1 MQPPERCSSPVVV
14 NAPGRRRKIMQR
26 RKTMKHAMLI
36 AILGLTLATTAAD
49 AGAPVAGTVTLGT
62 TMEVTQAIAVGHWAS
77 KFIGAP
83 VYNEQEEKVG
93 SIDDL
98 IITPDRSLSYAIL
111 SVGGFLGLGGRL
123 IAIPVD
129 QIRAEKGRLILPGAT
144 KEALKNVPEFQ
155 YAG

>member
-1 MQPPERCSSPVVV
+1 VGVDPLGQ
-14 NAPGRRRKIMQR
+14 
-26 RKTMKHAMLI
+26 RKTIMNQRKAMKYAMLI
-36 AILGLTLATTAAD
+36 AVLGLTLAATAGD

-62 TMEVTQAIAVGHWAS
+62 TMELTQAIAVGHRAS
-77 KFIGAP
+77 KLIGAP

-123 IAIPVD
+123 VAIPVE
-129 QIRAEKGRLILPGAT
+129 QIRDENGRLILPGAT
-144 KEALKNVPEFQ
+144 KEALKKVPEFQ